1 MAFGLRPMACKRAS
15 GRRSSVGRVRT
26 VAVPKELAQPL
37 REVILSAAVMLI
49 IDTLGARTARRQA
62 LEELLGQF
70 DFDADEAPARLE
82 IDCDRHGQLMSEI
95 FAPIVRALT
104 LGARPSPYRSL
115 FPDYDGTEQAL
126 RDFMAIVES
135 TG

>member
-1 MAFGLRPMACKRAS
+1 M
-15 GRRSSVGRVRT
+15 RT

-49 IDTLGARTARRQA
+49 IDTLGARTVRRQA

-70 DFDADEAPARLE
+70 DFDADQAPARLE

-104 LGARPSPYRSL
+104 LGTRPSPYRRL
-115 FPDYDGTEQAL
+115 FPDYDGTEEAL